1 VRLSTVIGVVR
12 DIRYA
17 VAYTSRFR
25 TGRDPL
31 MENETG
37 TTIRRDVLLA
47 EVVNAALPKH
57 GSGEL
62 PSIERISSL
71 LFGLK
76 KAGIELGEIAL
87 RRIPGGFY
95 SEDVETFIGH
105 YLAAGYATQL
115 SPLNLT
121 DKGKEVLADTIA
133 EERKENPTFLL
144 RIESIL
150 EQLAD

>member
-1 VRLSTVIGVVR
+1 
-12 DIRYA
+12 
-17 VAYTSRFR
+17 
-25 TGRDPL
+25 

-47 EVVNAALPKH
+47 EVVNTALSKH
-57 GSGEL
+57 GSDEV

-76 KAGIELGEIAL
+76 KAGVDLGEIAL

-121 DKGKEVLADTIA
+121 DRGKEVLAETIA
-133 EERKENPTFLL
+133 DERKENPDLL
-144 RIESIL
+144 QRIEGIL
-150 EQLAD
+150 DNLAD

>member
-1 VRLSTVIGVVR
+1 MRGSL
-12 DIRYA
+12 YA
-17 VAYTSRFR
+17 PFSYRKET
-25 TGRDPL
+25 L

-47 EVVNAALPKH
+47 EVVNKALSKH
-57 GSGEL
+57 GPAGL

-71 LFGLK
+71 LFRLK
-76 KAGIELGEIAL
+76 KAGVDLGEIAL

-115 SPLNLT
+115 SPLSLT
-121 DKGKEVLADTIA
+121 DKGKEVLEETIA
-133 EERKENPTFLL
+133 DERKENPDLVQ
-144 RIESIL
+144 RIEGIL
-150 EQLAD
+150 DNLTD